1 MTDHHGKTTT
11 GTAVNVRP
19 PTDAKRR
26 HGTDYCAI
34 AQIAVNRDNVS
45 NYSEYSNRNSVTRI
59 RFYPFFLPRCT

>member
-1 MTDHHGKTTT
+1 MTDHHGKTTI
-11 GTAVNVRP
+11 GSAVNVRP

-45 NYSEYSNRNSVTRI
+45 SIYSTVQIIPLESHMIRI
-59 RFYPFFLPRCT
+59 